1 MGSRI
6 EKIRLEEI
14 PIRLGNANVSKNR
27 YNSASQT
34 FKALLNS
41 KVRLK
46 LQDWKKGNDNDVF
59 SDAGIVLCIL
69 LILNLFI
76 NNAAQLCMAQIPAD
90 AGTGIARAVNVETFA
105 LRVIRAF
112 QNDVASI
119 INRALNNVLDKL

>member
-6 EKIRLEEI
+6 VKIRLEEI

-46 LQDWKKGNDNDVF
+46 LQDWKKVIDNAVF
-59 SDAGIVLCIL
+59 SDAGIVL
-69 LILNLFI
+69 
-76 NNAAQLCMAQIPAD
+76 
-90 AGTGIARAVNVETFA
+90 
-105 LRVIRAF
+105 
-112 QNDVASI
+112 
-119 INRALNNVLDKL
+119 